1 MLEFP
6 RASTMPTS
14 SVDWRPAQDLYFRHV
29 QAPYREIATAL
40 DVHENTVGR
49 WATCAVPVPLHQAF
63 LLAEVTQNS
72 LLTDGHAR
80 RAQKL
85 IVDRPHGIGGCIPMA
100 ILRVMEDEFHQLKK
114 LTYLL
119 EDGQTLTEEEQQRY
133 RQLCEQIV
141 RQVMRLPEL
150 IERKK

>member
-1 MLEFP
+1 
-6 RASTMPTS
+6 
-14 SVDWRPAQDLYFRHV
+14 
-29 QAPYREIATAL
+29 
-40 DVHENTVGR
+40 
-49 WATCAVPVPLHQAF
+49 
-63 LLAEVTQNS
+63 
-72 LLTDGHAR
+72 
-80 RAQKL
+80 
-85 IVDRPHGIGGCIPMA
+85 MA